1 MTLERLLAS
10 VLRYGTWIATAV
22 IALGLLGAG
31 TRTATVGI
39 ALLILLPVLRLIVM
53 LIVFLR
59 HRDYALSAI
68 AGLVLAFIALG
79 FKMG

>member
-1 MTLERLLAS
+1 MTLERLLS
-10 VLRYGTWIATAV
+10 IVLRYGTWIATAV
-22 IALGLLGAG
+22 ITFGLLGVG

-53 LIVFLR
+53 LMVFLR